1 MQSPSQCLGS
11 VRPDKLSR
19 LKLRSEPKS
28 LRLSVSDRLS
38 HLGLFGSAVA
48 LTHSLRRVF
57 PPPPRLA
64 LLDSPDRAGPYM
76 ECVRLQLFEYSN
88 SWCECTWVLLPRLI
102 LGSYKFL
109 IGNGGLVTADF
120 YLKRWL
126 FAPFPPLSP
135 YATLS
140 LTPLHPTFAPPP
152 HFASLCVSLGG
163 GILNFRGIRG
173 GI

>member
-57 PPPPRLA
+57 PPSRFARQPRPRRTLYGVRSLTA
-64 LLDSPDRAGPYM
+64 IRILEQLVRMHLGFVAQTNSRFIQISNRKRRFGDR
-76 ECVRLQLFEYSN
+76 RFLFKAVAFRPLS
-88 SWCECTWVLLPRLI
+88 
-102 LGSYKFL
+102 
-109 IGNGGLVTADF
+109 
-120 YLKRWL
+120 
-126 FAPFPPLSP
+126 APFPLRDFVADP
-135 YATLS
+135 
-140 LTPLHPTFAPPP
+140 LTPHLCTPTTLRFA
-152 HFASLCVSLGG
+152 LCVLGG